1 MVGDGVLNL
10 DIEVFLTQTA
20 KNHELSTESDV
31 GAPFVQGFARK
42 VRENVQRVFVGKG
55 DAIDLAIIAMLGRG
69 HVLLEDVPGTGKT
82 TLAKTIAASL
92 GLEFKRVQFTPDLV
106 PSDVLG
112 VNIYNAG
119 LGSFEFK
126 EGPIFTQILLADEI
140 NRATPRTQSALL
152 EAMQEQ
158 QVSIDGVTMALSSP
172 FLVLATLNPVEM
184 EGTFMLPEAQLD
196 RFLLKLS
203 IGYPSDEEESRMLQ
217 RFQTGDGALSV
228 DVCASSADVERAR
241 DMVDQVRVADHV
253 REYLVSVA
261 RATRNNAQIRL
272 GASPR
277 ASLALQHASQARAAI
292 NGRDYTM
299 PDDIKALAA
308 PVLSHRVVLES
319 SMQMRRRDAAHVID
333 DVVAQIP
340 VPIER

>member
-1 MVGDGVLNL
+1 MA
-10 DIEVFLTQTA
+10 QTA
-20 KNHELSTESDV
+20 EIAVESTETDV
-31 GAPFVQGFARK
+31 DASFVQDFARK
-42 VRENVQRVFVGKG
+42 VRENVQRVFVGK
-55 DAIDLAIIAMLGRG
+55 DEAIDLAIIAMLGRG

-82 TLAKTIAASL
+82 TLAKTIAGSL
-92 GLEFKRVQFTPDLV
+92 GLDFKRVQFTPDLV

-112 VNIYNAG
+112 VNIYNNG
-119 LGSFEFK
+119 TGQFEFK

-152 EAMQEQ
+152 EAMQER
-158 QVSIDGVTMALSSP
+158 QVSIDGVTMGLSSP

-203 IGYPSDEEESRMLQ
+203 IGYPSDDEEAQMLQ
-217 RFQTGDGALSV
+217 RFQTGDGAVTV
-228 DVCASSADVERAR
+228 DVCASGDDVERAR
-241 DMVDQVRVADHV
+241 DIVDNVRIADHV
-253 REYLVSVA
+253 REYLVAVV

-277 ASLALQHASQARAAI
+277 ASLALQHASQAQAAI
-292 NGRDYTM
+292 NGREYVM
-299 PDDIKALAA
+299 PDDVKALAA

-319 SMQMRRRDAAHVID
+319 SMQMRRRDAAQVVE
-333 DVVAQIP
+333 DVVAQIA